1 MEKRKSL
8 YEAEKTAI
16 EQFAADLLA
25 REGKLRETDGEF
37 KLGAKQLRALW
48 TALCIHCDF
57 EVDTLSYDSELAAL
71 WNLLV
76 REGASACGTEFED
89 FSNFMA
95 ALMC

>member
-1 MEKRKSL
+1 MEERKMF
-8 YEAEKTAI
+8 YEAEKAAI
-16 EQFAADLLA
+16 EHFASDLLA

-37 KLGAKQLRALW
+37 TLGAKQLRALW
-48 TALCIHCDF
+48 TAFCIHCDF
-57 EVDTLSYDSELAAL
+57 EVDTLSYDSELASL
-71 WNLLV
+71 WNLLA